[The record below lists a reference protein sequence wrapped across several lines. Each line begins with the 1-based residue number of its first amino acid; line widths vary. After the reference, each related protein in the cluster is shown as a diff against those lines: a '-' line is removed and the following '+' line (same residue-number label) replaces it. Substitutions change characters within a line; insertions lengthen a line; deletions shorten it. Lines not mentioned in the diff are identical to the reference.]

1 MAQAIAPSTKSV
13 VVTPYMLEKLVHVLH
28 TLSSN
33 VQDIQE
39 ATAKYGFNLGESTR
53 LAGEAAKLADQLE
66 RMQLFQE
73 KDPF

>member
-1 MAQAIAPSTKSV
+1 MTASNQAV
-13 VVTPYMLEKLVHVLH
+13 VLTPYMVERLVAVLH
-28 TLSSN
+28 TLGSN

-39 ATAKYGFNLGESTR
+39 ATAKYGFKLGESTR
-53 LAGEAAKLADQLE
+53 LAGEASKLADQLE